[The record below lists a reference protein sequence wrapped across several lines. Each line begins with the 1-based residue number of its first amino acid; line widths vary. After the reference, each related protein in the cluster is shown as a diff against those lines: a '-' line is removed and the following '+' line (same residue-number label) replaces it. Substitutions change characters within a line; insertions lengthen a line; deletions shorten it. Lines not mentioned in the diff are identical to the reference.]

1 MAKILWHSCAPWSP
15 SGYGVQTAIWTQE
28 LAKMGH
34 EVVISN
40 FWGLT
45 GCATTWNGITVLPGF
60 GAQYCSPSLQQHARH
75 MDPDL
80 VITLG
85 DVWVLDPN
93 VLRELPVAHW
103 LPADCRPMSTAD
115 RGVVEAAQP
124 QLIAMSQFGQ
134 ARFRAEGID
143 AFYVPHGIDLG
154 TWKPPED
161 KAALRERSGLSPDT
175 YVVGVNAAN
184 NDAIRKAAPEMMLA
198 FAKFNAAH
206 PDSLLALHTGVHCD
220 GGQDLEALAENL
232 GITDKCI
239 VVDQYR
245 YTAGLISPED
255 LAEWYGCVD
264 VLLSTTYGEGF
275 GLPIVEAM
283 AVGVPVITTACSS
296 MEELNPDGIQV
307 QGSPF
312 WNGVH
317 RGWWM
322 RPPPGEIW
330 RALEEAYE
338 KRDDVDPVKL
348 RESVGKYDVGRVA
361 TEHMGPTVDA
371 LLERLKRLEGEVEP
385 AEFAV

>member
-1 MAKILWHSCAPWSP
+1 MAKILWHSCSPWSP
-15 SGYGVQTAIWTQE
+15 SGYGTQTAIWTQKLTE
-28 LAKMGH
+28 MGH
-34 EVVISN
+34 EVVISS

-45 GCATTWNGITVLPGF
+45 GCATTWNGITILPGF
-60 GAQYCSPSLQQHARH
+60 GGSYCSPSLQQHARH

-85 DVWVLDPN
+85 DVWVMDPA

-103 LPADCRPMSTAD
+103 LPEDARPMSAAV
-115 RGVVEAAQP
+115 RGVVEAAAP

-264 VLLSTTYGEGF
+264 VLLSTTYAEGF
-275 GLPIVEAM
+275 GLPIVEAK
-283 AVGVPVITTACSS
+283 ACGVPVITTRCSS

-307 QGSPF
+307 DGEPF
-312 WNGVH
+312 YNGVH
-317 RGWWM
+317 KAWWI
-322 RPPPGEIW
+322 RPSVGGMV
-330 RALEEAYE
+330 RALEMSYE
-338 KRDDVDPVKL
+338 QRSDVNPEKL
-348 RESVGKYDVGRVA
+348 RDSVAEYEVGNVAEKYMR
-361 TEHMGPTVDA
+361 PTVDT
-371 LLERLKRLEGEVEP
+371 LLERLKRLQGEVEP
-385 AEFAV
+385 AERAV